1 MMQAADFGKLD
12 DLACRGKLD
21 GPAGGGALVEGEIC
35 SRLMVI
41 GDVASEDAVEV
52 TLAEDE
58 NVMQILRRTEPITRS
73 AKGFRRTFASAWAL
87 RIRLRLG
94 CVSC

>member
-12 DLACRGKLD
+12 DLARRGKLD
-21 GPAGGGALVEGEIC
+21 GPEGGGVLVEGEMC

-58 NVMQILRRTEPITRS
+58 NVMQTLAPDQTDQPLR
-73 AKGFRRTFASAWAL
+73 KGVFAT
-87 RIRLRLG
+87 G
-94 CVSC
+94 CAAP